1 MFLTNYVKLGVLA
14 IIVLLLSLAGYKL
27 YHNGYEAGKAEVQ
40 AKWDAQKLIDA
51 STVITVIE
59 TERLKQKQL
68 QTNLDLQRVDY
79 EKSVKAS
86 NAKYASLVNSLRER
100 AERPTSSAS
109 DQGKAGGAT
118 TATNGS
124 CTGLQLYRQDGEFLA
139 GFARDSETVRLD
151 LLSCVQQYNLVR
163 TSINSE

>member
-1 MFLTNYVKLGVLA
+1 MFSTYFKPVA
-14 IIVLLLSLAGYKL
+14 FIAVLLALSLVGAKL
-27 YHNGYEAGKAEVQ
+27 HYNGYTAGKAEVQ
-40 AKWDAQKLIDA
+40 GKWNAQKLIDS